1 MGSPLQL
8 RIDGKSMRLSRS
20 KAKLNLDAT
29 SNTKVSIDT
38 FV

>member
-1 MGSPLQL
+1 M
-8 RIDGKSMRLSRS
+8 
-20 KAKLNLDAT
+20 NLDYGFMEKKLCRVIPKLLA